1 MKFRY
6 KILFMIVALI
16 GLSSCKDFLD
26 KVPDTRVYLVNLDQL
41 QQLLV
46 TGYMDSNY
54 ALVGEL
60 SSDNVVDNNSPSH
73 MKGSEGVRYHLSF
86 YSQADE
92 QVFAWDDVD
101 LDISSSDTPS
111 GIWNSC
117 YGAIAAANAV
127 LERINE
133 FEETGMIEGEPIS
146 TSQRERMN
154 AIKGEA
160 LMIRAY
166 HHFILAEIF
175 CMPYRGEQ
183 LSAQYPGIPYATDP
197 ETTLD
202 PKYDRGTLLE
212 TYQKIEKDL
221 VEGLPLITEDFY
233 EVPKYHFNIASSN
246 AFAARFYLMKRE
258 YEKVVKYATAAFKG
272 NDPATMLND
281 GWWQEDFYYISDI
294 GRYFTSIDRPSNF
307 QLFTNYST
315 WWRRF
320 LGYRF
325 TCNREA
331 KRATIQGPGPSW
343 QRCQYRNSKTKESF
357 AMMPCFNGVCGS
369 AGGQEYGAYF
379 AGACFEQFE
388 YTDKISGIGYCHEIR
403 PEFTVEETLLVRAEA
418 NLFLGNIDAAFDDLF
433 IWNAGHMSPK
443 ESDRYNHVDLT
454 KEQILTFYGCYDDPT
469 RKDPGYGIVMK
480 FNIDE
485 VCPSSQYHLTPEI
498 EPYLQCVQHF
508 RRIQLVHMGNRWF
521 DIKRFGFTIQHAMGI
536 SDVYTLQVLDPRYA
550 IQIPNEV
557 IGAGLDPNDR
567 DNKPIDTAESN
578 YVVANSSENVRVS
591 D

>member
-1 MKFRY
+1 MKLRY
-6 KILFMIVALI
+6 KILFIAVALI

-60 SSDNVVDNNSPSH
+60 SSDNVIDNNSPSN
-73 MKGSEGVRYHLSF
+73 MQGSEGVRYHLSF

-92 QVFAWDDVD
+92 QVYAWQDVD

-111 GIWNSC
+111 GVWNSC
-117 YGAIAAANAV
+117 YGAIACANAV
-127 LERINE
+127 LDKVAE
-133 FEETGMIEGEPIS
+133 FEETGMIEGEPMS
-146 TSQRERMN
+146 TADKARLN

-166 HHFILAEIF
+166 HHFILAQIF
-175 CMPYRGEQ
+175 CMPYRGESI
-183 LSAQYPGIPYATDP
+183 SATLPGVPYATDP

-212 TYQKIEKDL
+212 TYQKIEADL
-221 VEGLPLITEDFY
+221 LAGLPLITEEYY

-246 AFAARFYLMKRE
+246 AFAARFYLIKRE
-258 YEKVVKYATAAFKG
+258 YDKVVEYCNKAFKG

-281 GWWQEDFYYISDI
+281 GWWQDDFYYISDI
-294 GRYFTSIDRPSNF
+294 GRYFTSVDRPSNF

-325 TCNREA
+325 TCNRDA
-331 KRATIQGPGPSW
+331 KRGTIQGPGPSW
-343 QRCQYRNSKTKESF
+343 QRCSYQNSKTKEKF

-369 AGGQEYGAYF
+369 AGGQEYGAFF
-379 AGACFEQFE
+379 AGNCFEQFE

-403 PEFTVEETLLVRAEA
+403 PEFTSEEVLLMRAEA
-418 NLFLGNIDAAFDDLF
+418 NLFLGNIDAAFDDLY
-433 IWNAGHMSPK
+433 IWNSEHLSSD
-443 ESDRYNHVDLT
+443 ESLNYNHVNLT
-454 KEQILTFYGCYDDPT
+454 KDQILTFYSYYDDPE
-469 RKDPGYGIVMK
+469 RIDPGYNIVMK

-485 VCPSSQYHLTPEI
+485 VCPSDKYHLTNEI

-508 RRIQLVHMGNRWF
+508 RRIQFVHLGNRWF
-521 DIKRFGFTIQHAMGI
+521 DIKRYGFSIKHQMGI
-536 SDVYTLQVLDPRYA
+536 SDVYTLEVLDPRYA

-557 IGAGLDPNDR
+557 IGAGLEPNSR
-567 DNKPIDTAESN
+567 VTTNKAEGSA
-578 YVVANSSENVRVS
+578 VAVSSSENVRIS

>member
-1 MKFRY
+1 MKLRY
-6 KILFMIVALI
+6 KILFIAVALI

-60 SSDNVVDNNSPSH
+60 SSDNVIDNNSPSK
-73 MKGSEGVRYHLSF
+73 MSGSEGVRYHLSF

-92 QVFAWDDVD
+92 QVFAWEDVD
-101 LDISSSDTPS
+101 LDISSPDTPS
-111 GIWNSC
+111 GVWNSC
-117 YGAIAAANAV
+117 YGAIACANAV
-127 LERINE
+127 LQKAAE
-133 FEETGMIEGEPIS
+133 FEETGMIENEPM
-146 TSQRERMN
+146 TAADQARLD

-160 LMIRAY
+160 YMIRAY

-175 CMPYRGEQ
+175 CMPYRGASI
-183 LSAQYPGIPYATDP
+183 SATLPGIPYSTEP

-202 PKYDRGTLLE
+202 PKYDRGTLQE
-212 TYQKIEKDL
+212 TYEKIEADL
-221 VEGLPLITEDFY
+221 LLGLKYITEDY
-233 EVPKYHFNIASSN
+233 YQVPKYHFNVASSN
-246 AFAARFYLMKRE
+246 AFAARFYLVKRE
-258 YEKVVKYATAAFKG
+258 YDKVVEYATAAFKG
-272 NDPATMLND
+272 NDPSTMLND

-294 GRYFTSIDRPSNF
+294 GRYFTSIERPSNL

-343 QRCQYRNSKTKESF
+343 KRCQYQNTKTKEKF

-379 AGACFEQFE
+379 AGTCFEQFE

-403 PEFTVEETLLVRAEA
+403 PEFTVEETLLIRAEA
-418 NLFLGNIDAAFDDLF
+418 NLFLGNIDAAFEDLY
-433 IWNAGHMSPK
+433 IWNEGHLSPN
-443 ESDRYNHVDLT
+443 ESDRYNHVSLT
-454 KEQILTFYGCYDDPT
+454 KDQILDFYGCFDDPDHE
-469 RKDPGYGIVMK
+469 DPGYGITLR
-480 FNIDE
+480 FHIDE
-485 VCPSSQYHLTPEI
+485 VCPSDKYHMTDEI
-498 EPYLQCVQHF
+498 EPYMQCVQHF

-521 DIKRFGFTIQHAMGI
+521 DIKRFGFTITHDMGI
-536 SDVYTLQVLDPRYA
+536 SDSYTLEVLDPRYA

-557 IGAGLDPNDR
+557 IGAGLEPNPR
-567 DNKPIDTAESN
+567 VTNNAESS
-578 YVVANSSENVRVS
+578 YVVNSSENVRVS

>member
-1 MKFRY
+1 MKLRY
-6 KILFMIVALI
+6 KILFLAVALI

-60 SSDNVVDNNSPSH
+60 SSDNVIDNNSPSK

-111 GIWNSC
+111 GVWNSC
-117 YGAIAAANAV
+117 YGAIACANAV
-127 LERINE
+127 LQKADE
-133 FEETGMIEGEPIS
+133 FEETGMIEGEPI
-146 TSQRERMN
+146 TPAQQARLD

-160 LMIRAY
+160 YMIRAY

-175 CMPYRGEQ
+175 CMPYRGAT
-183 LSAQYPGIPYATDP
+183 LSASLPGIPYATDP

-202 PKYDRGTLLE
+202 PKYDRGTLQE
-212 TYQKIEKDL
+212 TYEKIENDL
-221 VEGLPLITEDFY
+221 LLGLQYITEEYY

-246 AFAARFYLMKRE
+246 AFAARFYLVKRE
-258 YEKVVKYATAAFKG
+258 YDKVVEYATAAFKG
-272 NDPATMLND
+272 NDPTTMMND

-294 GRYFTSIDRPSNF
+294 GRYFTSIERPSNF

-343 QRCQYRNSKTKESF
+343 QRCQYQNTKTKEKF

-369 AGGQEYGAYF
+369 AGGQEYGAYY
-379 AGACFEQFE
+379 AGNCFEQFE

-403 PEFTVEETLLVRAEA
+403 PEFTSEETLLIRAEA

-433 IWNAGHMSPK
+433 LWNQEHMSPK

-454 KEQILTFYGCYDDPT
+454 KDQILSFYGCYDDPD
-469 RKDPGYGIVMK
+469 REDPGYGIVMK
-480 FNIDE
+480 FHIDE
-485 VCPSSQYHLTPEI
+485 VCPSDKYHMTDEI
-498 EPYLQCVQHF
+498 EPYMQCVQHF

-521 DIKRFGFTIQHAMGI
+521 DIKRFGFTIKHYMGI
-536 SDVYTLQVLDPRYA
+536 SDELTLDVLDPRYA

-557 IGAGLDPNDR
+557 IGAGLEPNPR
-567 DNKPIDTAESN
+567 VTNRAENS
-578 YVVANSSENVRVS
+578 YVVNSSENVRVS

>member
-1 MKFRY
+1 MKLRY
-6 KILFMIVALI
+6 KILFMAVALI

-46 TGYMDSNY
+46 SGYMDSNY

-60 SSDNVVDNNSPSH
+60 SSDNVIDNNSPSK
-73 MKGSEGVRYHLSF
+73 MKGSEGVRYHLGF

-111 GIWNSC
+111 GVWNSC
-117 YGAIAAANAV
+117 YGAIACANAV
-127 LERINE
+127 LKKAAE
-133 FEETGMIEGEPIS
+133 FEETGMIEDVPMTPAE
-146 TSQRERMN
+146 QNRLN

-160 LMIRAY
+160 YMIRAY

-175 CMPYRGEQ
+175 CMPYRGAS
-183 LSAQYPGIPYATDP
+183 LSAQLPGIPYTTEP

-202 PKYDRGTLLE
+202 PKYDRGTLQE
-212 TYQKIEKDL
+212 TYDKIEADL
-221 VEGLPLITEDFY
+221 KLGLQFITEDY
-233 EVPKYHFNIASSN
+233 YQVPKYHFNIASSN
-246 AFAARFYLMKRE
+246 AFAARFYLAKRE
-258 YEKVVKYATAAFKG
+258 YEKVVEYATAAFKG

-294 GRYFTSIDRPSNF
+294 GRYFTSIERPSNF

-343 QRCQYRNSKTKESF
+343 ERCQYQNTKTKEKF

-369 AGGQEYGAYF
+369 AGGQEYGAYY
-379 AGACFEQFE
+379 AGNCFEQFE

-403 PEFTVEETLLVRAEA
+403 PEFTSEETLLMRAEA
-418 NLFLGNIDAAFDDLF
+418 NLFLGNIDAAFDDLYL
-433 IWNAGHMSPK
+433 WNQEHLSPK
-443 ESDRYNHVDLT
+443 ESDRYNHVELT
-454 KEQILTFYGCYDDPT
+454 KDQILNFYGCYDDPDRT
-469 RKDPGYGIVMK
+469 DPGYGIVMK

-485 VCPSSQYHLTPEI
+485 VCPSDKYHMTDEI
-498 EPYLQCVQHF
+498 EPYMQCVQHF

-521 DIKRFGFTIQHAMGI
+521 DIKRFGFTIKHYMGI
-536 SDVYTLQVLDPRYA
+536 SDELTLDVLDPRYA

-557 IGAGLDPNDR
+557 IGAGLEPNPR
-567 DNKPIDTAESN
+567 VTNRAENS
-578 YVVANSSENVRVS
+578 YVVNSSENVRVS

>member
-1 MKFRY
+1 MKLRY
-6 KILFMIVALI
+6 KILFMAIALI

-60 SSDNVVDNNSPSH
+60 SSDNVIDNNSPSK

-92 QVFAWDDVD
+92 QVFAWEDVD

-111 GIWNSC
+111 GVWNSC

-127 LERINE
+127 LQKAAE
-133 FEETGMIEGEPIS
+133 FEETGMIEGEEM
-146 TSQRERMN
+146 TAADHARLD

-160 LMIRAY
+160 YMIRAY

-175 CMPYRGEQ
+175 CMPYRGASI
-183 LSAQYPGIPYATDP
+183 SASLPGIPYSTEP

-212 TYQKIEKDL
+212 TYEKIEADL
-221 VEGLPLITEDFY
+221 LLGLKYITEDY
-233 EVPKYHFNIASSN
+233 YQVPKYHFNVASSN

-258 YEKVVKYATAAFKG
+258 YDKAVEYATAAFKG
-272 NDPATMLND
+272 NDPSTMMND

-294 GRYFTSIDRPSNF
+294 GRYFTSIERPSNF
-307 QLFTNYST
+307 MLFTNYST

-343 QRCQYRNSKTKESF
+343 QRCQYQNTKTKEKF

-379 AGACFEQFE
+379 AGTCFEQFE

-403 PEFTVEETLLVRAEA
+403 PEFTSEETLLIRAEA
-418 NLFLGNIDAAFDDLF
+418 NLFLGNIDAAFEDLYL
-433 IWNAGHMSPK
+433 WNEEHMSPN
-443 ESDRYNHVDLT
+443 ENDRYNHVSLT
-454 KEQILTFYGCYDDPT
+454 KDQILSFYGCYDDPD

-480 FNIDE
+480 FHIDE
-485 VCPSSQYHLTPEI
+485 VCPSDKYHMTDEI
-498 EPYLQCVQHF
+498 EPYMQCVQHF

-521 DIKRFGFTIQHAMGI
+521 DIKRFGFTIQHDMGI
-536 SDVYTLQVLDPRYA
+536 SDTYTLQVLDPRYA

-557 IGAGLDPNDR
+557 IGAGLEPNPR
-567 DNKPIDTAESN
+567 VTNNAESS
-578 YVVANSSENVRVS
+578 YVVNSSENVRVS

>member
-1 MKFRY
+1 
-6 KILFMIVALI
+6 VALI

-60 SSDNVVDNNSPSH
+60 SSDNVIDNNSPSK
-73 MKGSEGVRYHLSF
+73 MKGSEGVRYHLPF

-92 QVFAWDDVD
+92 QVFAWEDVD

-111 GIWNSC
+111 GVWNSC
-117 YGAIAAANAV
+117 YGAIACANAV
-127 LERINE
+127 LAKAAE
-133 FEETGMIEGEPIS
+133 FEETGMIENQPM
-146 TSQRERMN
+146 TSSEQARLN

-160 LMIRAY
+160 YMIRAY
-166 HHFILAEIF
+166 HHFILAQIF
-175 CMPYRGEQ
+175 CMPYRGASI
-183 LSAQYPGIPYATDP
+183 SASLPGIPYATDP

-202 PKYDRGTLLE
+202 PKYDRGTLQE
-212 TYQKIEKDL
+212 TYDKIEADL
-221 VEGLPLITEDFY
+221 KLGLQFITEEFY
-233 EVPKYHFNIASSN
+233 QVPKYHFNIASSN
-246 AFAARFYLMKRE
+246 AFAARFYLMKRD
-258 YEKVVKYATAAFKG
+258 YEKVVEYATAAFKG
-272 NDPATMLND
+272 NDPRTMLND

-294 GRYFTSIDRPSNF
+294 GRYFTSIERPANF

-325 TCNREA
+325 TCNRDA

-343 QRCQYRNSKTKESF
+343 ARCQYQNTKTKEKF

-369 AGGQEYGAYF
+369 AGGQEYGAYY
-379 AGACFEQFE
+379 AGNCFEQFE

-403 PEFTVEETLLVRAEA
+403 PEFTVEETLLMRAEA
-418 NLFLGNIDAAFDDLF
+418 NLFLGNIDAAFDDLY
-433 IWNAGHMSPK
+433 IWNEEHLSPK
-443 ESDRYNHVDLT
+443 EGDRYNHESLT
-454 KEQILTFYGCYDDPT
+454 KEQILSFYGCYDDSS

-485 VCPSSQYHLTPEI
+485 VCPSDRFHMSDEI
-498 EPYLQCVQHF
+498 EPYMQCVQHF
-508 RRIQLVHMGNRWF
+508 RRIQMVHLGSRWF
-521 DIKRFGFTIQHAMGI
+521 DIKRYGFSITHDMGI
-536 SDVYTLQVLDPRYA
+536 SDSYTLEVLDKRYA

-557 IGAGLDPNDR
+557 IGAGLEPNPR
-567 DNKPIDTAESN
+567 GNAPLNKPENS
-578 YVVANSSENVRVS
+578 YVVNSSENVRVS

>member
-1 MKFRY
+1 MKLRY
-6 KILFMIVALI
+6 KILFIAVALI

-60 SSDNVVDNNSPSH
+60 SSDNVIDNNSPSK
-73 MKGSEGVRYHLSF
+73 MKGSEGVRYHLGF

-92 QVFAWDDVD
+92 QVFAWQDVD

-111 GIWNSC
+111 GVWNSC
-117 YGAIAAANAV
+117 YGAIACANAV
-127 LERINE
+127 LQKADE
-133 FEETGMIEGEPIS
+133 FEESGMIEGEPI
-146 TSQRERMN
+146 TPAQQARLD

-160 LMIRAY
+160 YMIRAY

-175 CMPYRGEQ
+175 CMPYRGASI
-183 LSAQYPGIPYATDP
+183 SATLPGIPYATDP

-202 PKYDRGTLLE
+202 PKYDRGTLQE
-212 TYQKIEKDL
+212 TYDNIETDL
-221 VEGLPLITEDFY
+221 LLGLQYITDEY
-233 EVPKYHFNIASSN
+233 YQVPKYHFNVASSN
-246 AFAARFYLMKRE
+246 AFAARFYLVKRE
-258 YEKVVKYATAAFKG
+258 YDKVLEYATAVFKG

-294 GRYFTSIDRPSNF
+294 GRYFTSIDRPSNL

-343 QRCQYRNSKTKESF
+343 ERCQYQNTKTKEKF

-379 AGACFEQFE
+379 AGNCFEQFE

-403 PEFTVEETLLVRAEA
+403 PEFTVEETLLIRAEA

-433 IWNAGHMSPK
+433 IWNAAHLSPK

-454 KEQILTFYGCYDDPT
+454 KDQILDFYGCYDDPENE
-469 RKDPGYGIVMK
+469 DPYGIVMK
-480 FNIDE
+480 FHIDE
-485 VCPSSQYHLTPEI
+485 VCPSDKYHLTDEI

-521 DIKRFGFTIQHAMGI
+521 DIKRFGFSISHAMGI
-536 SDVYTLQVLDPRYA
+536 SDNYTLEVLDPRYA

-557 IGAGLDPNDR
+557 IGAGLEPNPR
-567 DNKPIDTAESN
+567 VTNRAENS
-578 YVVANSSENVRVS
+578 YVVNSSENVRVS

>member
-1 MKFRY
+1 MV
-6 KILFMIVALI
+6 VALI

-60 SSDNVVDNNSPSH
+60 SSDNVIDNNSPSK

-111 GIWNSC
+111 GVWNSC
-117 YGAIAAANAV
+117 YGAIACANAV
-127 LERINE
+127 LQKAAE
-133 FEETGMIEGEPIS
+133 FEETGMIEDVEMTPAEHA
-146 TSQRERMN
+146 RLD

-160 LMIRAY
+160 YMIRAY

-175 CMPYRGEQ
+175 CMPYRGASLSSQ
-183 LSAQYPGIPYATDP
+183 LPGIPYATEP

-202 PKYDRGTLLE
+202 PKYDRGTLQE
-212 TYQKIEKDL
+212 TYDKIEADL
-221 VEGLPLITEDFY
+221 LMGLKYITEDY
-233 EVPKYHFNIASSN
+233 YQVPKYHFNIASSN
-246 AFAARFYLMKRE
+246 SFAARFYLAKRE
-258 YEKVVKYATAAFKG
+258 YEKVVEYATAAFKG
-272 NDPATMLND
+272 NDPATMMND

-294 GRYFTSIDRPSNF
+294 GRYFTSIERPSNF

-325 TCNREA
+325 TCNRDA

-343 QRCQYRNSKTKESF
+343 QRCQYQNTKTKEKF

-369 AGGQEYGAYF
+369 AGGQEYGAYY
-379 AGACFEQFE
+379 AGNCFEQFE

-403 PEFTVEETLLVRAEA
+403 PEFTSEETLLMRAEA

-433 IWNAGHMSPK
+433 LWNQEHMSPK

-454 KEQILTFYGCYDDPT
+454 KDQILTFYGCYDDPD
-469 RKDPGYGIVMK
+469 RADPGYGIVMK

-485 VCPSSQYHLTPEI
+485 VCPSDRYHMTDEI
-498 EPYLQCVQHF
+498 EPYMQCVQHF

-521 DIKRFGFTIQHAMGI
+521 DIKRFGFTIKHYMGI
-536 SDVYTLQVLDPRYA
+536 SDELTLDVLDPRYA

-557 IGAGLDPNDR
+557 IGAGLEPNPR
-567 DNKPIDTAESN
+567 VTNRAENS
-578 YVVANSSENVRVS
+578 YVVNSSENVRVS